1 MLLDDCREVAL
12 PIVGLYFGFH
22 RWISALTGG
31 IVDAQFIALVDTALE
46 SPLGQVPMIPMPA
59 RTAQSAPPYLK
70 ATYFAVIASSTN
82 LALSFNSLGTKYLNQ
97 LHVVGRPV
105 LNMGSFFEEGR

>member
-1 MLLDDCREVAL
+1 
-12 PIVGLYFGFH
+12 VGLYFGFH

-31 IVDAQFIALVDTALE
+31 IVDAQFIALVETALE

-70 ATYFAVIASSTN
+70 ATYFAVMASSTN
-82 LALSFNSLGTKYLNQ
+82 LALSLSNLGTKYLNQ
-97 LHVVGRPV
+97 LCVVSRPV
-105 LNMGSFFEEGR
+105 LNMGSFFVECR